1 MNIKYSFEYSLEFE
15 KCNIDFLIAAFKQ
28 LLPALLR
35 SFVLTT
41 LEQFANHIMS
51 QPKKNFCMRM

>member
-15 KCNIDFLIAAFKQ
+15 KCNIDFLIAVFKQ

-51 QPKKNFCMRM
+51 QPKKTFACEC